1 MESSSSTSPPPSPP
15 PLEFMVQFCT
25 NAELSRVTL
34 LDKEHARVCEGE
46 WRQRVL
52 ARFGAPRFRT
62 LAWRKC
68 FKLRAH
74 LARKVVDTV
83 SARVYLM
90 NGRGETHFFAIP
102 SAKSL
107 MCSRERAVVYNRCE
121 RMFDLSLRINRSI
134 QEISALIGMVSVD
147 EARGLLN
154 EHINLMASVASLR
167 GSLLFE
173 SELFQVFPAP
183 VLLDANALLRG
194 TFAFPSADFVEGTST
209 LMMQVWASIDGL
221 IYRPLAPP
229 TVLEPSSLLRDAEE
243 ETAAAGEVL
252 VVDQGAEAD
261 ARFEEDA
268 ADLGEEEHE
277 DDDNQMPEAIQPRT
291 RAASGVKDY
300 NAVKLHDLS
309 GMTINIDD
317 NTLRYKLDAR
327 EICVNALVSN
337 TYLLYLFNP
346 LNFRPLDWTFNAVV
360 HVNHVKYELPVQR
373 EGVFLNT
380 TSYALRV
387 FLSYG
392 KIPEGDSSSHDGASS
407 SSSSRPRGGEDS
419 APLSI
424 PYGDTTSDD
433 HQVLVCFRLTATN
446 RISKETREIASKTSS
461 LSTKSNCSSDDDES
475 CEPSGGARVTPVAP
489 VGGVEAAQV
498 AASSHAEDESV
509 LKQPT
514 ARPMTTASSS
524 SLESTERHV
533 HLPFDAMICYS
544 FSPHSLQYVEFAIG
558 FEPLMHQ
565 LGVSTFLPEPPA
577 APVPV
582 SA

>member
-1 MESSSSTSPPPSPP
+1 MTTTESCSSLPHPPPLP
-15 PLEFMVQFCT
+15 PLEFVVSFCT
-25 NAELSRVTL
+25 IAELARVSL
-34 LDKEHARVCEGE
+34 LDQEHARMCEGE

-90 NGRGETHFFAIP
+90 NGRGETHFFGIP
-102 SAKSL
+102 SAKAL
-107 MCSRERAVVYNRCE
+107 MCSRERAVVYTRCE

-194 TFAFPSADFVEGTST
+194 TFAFPSVDFVEGTST

-229 TVLEPSSLLRDAEE
+229 TVLEPSSVLLPVAEE
-243 ETAAAGEVL
+243 DAASVETLAVAAEVNAGL
-252 VVDQGAEAD
+252 
-261 ARFEEDA
+261 EDA
-268 ADLGEEEHE
+268 ADLAEENNEIGGG
-277 DDDNQMPEAIQPRT
+277 DNQVPEAIP
-291 RAASGVKDY
+291 AAATVKDY

-317 NTLRYKLDAR
+317 NTLRYRLDAH

-380 TSYALRV
+380 SSYALRV

-392 KIPEGDSSSHDGASS
+392 KIPEGENGGGGASSSS

-419 APLSI
+419 APLDI
-424 PYGDTTSDD
+424 PYETTSNSN
-433 HQVLVCFRLTATN
+433 QVLVCFRLTATN
-446 RISKETREIASKTSS
+446 RISKETHEIASKMSS
-461 LSTKSNCSSDDDES
+461 LSAKSSDDET
-475 CEPSGGARVTPVAP
+475 CETGGARVAP
-489 VGGVEAAQV
+489 VSPAAPRRAEATD
-498 AASSHAEDESV
+498 SEDEDAIV
-509 LKQPT
+509 VKQP
-514 ARPMTTASSS
+514 PVVTTTGA

-544 FSPHSLQYVEFAIG
+544 FSPCSLQYVEFAIG
-558 FEPLMHQ
+558 FEPLMHH

-577 APVPV
+577 LPV